1 MKIFRLP
8 DRLDRMPMLK
18 ILVFFAAGI
27 ALAGRYE
34 LPLWFLAGA
43 FVVTGV
49 LALSLRSSAA
59 TAAMILTA
67 GFAAAQFRAPRATVP
82 RGVHTVY
89 EVTVEG
95 FPADR
100 GRYAVADASVAAWR
114 DPADG
119 RWHASDARI
128 RLYADSL
135 AGLHAGERIRC
146 RGAVRPFRGGAE
158 SYRRLMARRG
168 YAGTLWIAE
177 RTLLERLPDRHAGLH
192 RRAVERLSR
201 LPMSAGAAAVVEA
214 MAAGERRGVTPELRT
229 AYSRSGLSHLLAV
242 SGLHTGIVFA
252 LVNLALWWL
261 PLFRRGHLLKNL
273 LAAVAVWLF
282 VAAAGFPPSAVRAAA
297 MCTVLQAALASAS
310 EYVGLNAL
318 AAAGFGMLVW
328 NPNWLGDISFQLSF
342 VAVAA
347 ILAWGVP
354 LCRRCRTRW
363 KGVNVVVDAYLIGF
377 VATAATAPLVSHT
390 FGVVPLAGL
399 AVNPLAIALAGVVVF
414 GGALWMLAP
423 VGFLAPAFG
432 FVTGSAAEGI
442 SALARLTASL
452 PGGTADYT
460 HGGGLRRFC
469 ACDPCGVERRTEKKR
484 TFADVITPE
493 EYSLLLTD
501 EVRRAVAAA
510 RGRDPLEVALD
521 RTVPHARLVATQVK
535 YLARAAQKL
544 PSYAAAQCILPPL
557 AFEQASSEACAAHK
571 LLEGDTVLD
580 LTCGLGADALFLSRR
595 FRRVVTLER
604 NEMLARVAAENFSRM
619 GVANVDVVNASAE
632 EYLRRDGLR
641 FDWIYADPDRRS
653 DKGRKLVR
661 LEDCS
666 PDIVALKPRLK
677 QVSGRLCVKNS
688 PLFDVGEALRLFPDS
703 RVEVLSLGDEC
714 KEVVVYD
721 DGTGPLVTATALGR
735 GSFSAAPGETAPPP
749 GRFDPE
755 RYGYLVIPDVSL
767 QKARLARIHLAGKA
781 DIWSDNGY
789 GFAVEEPEGVLGRTF
804 AVESIEPYDPKRL
817 KRELKGREAEV
828 LKRDFPLA
836 AEELMRRLG
845 LHAGAGLRLAF
856 TKIGNDFWVIRL
868 K

>member
-1 MKIFRLP
+1 M
-8 DRLDRMPMLK
+8 
-18 ILVFFAAGI
+18 
-27 ALAGRYE
+27 
-34 LPLWFLAGA
+34 
-43 FVVTGV
+43 
-49 LALSLRSSAA
+49 
-59 TAAMILTA
+59 
-67 GFAAAQFRAPRATVP
+67 
-82 RGVHTVY
+82 
-89 EVTVEG
+89 
-95 FPADR
+95 
-100 GRYAVADASVAAWR
+100 
-114 DPADG
+114 
-119 RWHASDARI
+119 
-128 RLYADSL
+128 
-135 AGLHAGERIRC
+135 
-146 RGAVRPFRGGAE
+146 
-158 SYRRLMARRG
+158 
-168 YAGTLWIAE
+168 
-177 RTLLERLPDRHAGLH
+177 
-192 RRAVERLSR
+192 
-201 LPMSAGAAAVVEA
+201 
-214 MAAGERRGVTPELRT
+214 
-229 AYSRSGLSHLLAV
+229 
-242 SGLHTGIVFA
+242 
-252 LVNLALWWL
+252 
-261 PLFRRGHLLKNL
+261 
-273 LAAVAVWLF
+273 
-282 VAAAGFPPSAVRAAA
+282 
-297 MCTVLQAALASAS
+297 
-310 EYVGLNAL
+310 
-318 AAAGFGMLVW
+318 
-328 NPNWLGDISFQLSF
+328 
-342 VAVAA
+342 
-347 ILAWGVP
+347 
-354 LCRRCRTRW
+354 
-363 KGVNVVVDAYLIGF
+363 
-377 VATAATAPLVSHT
+377 
-390 FGVVPLAGL
+390 
-399 AVNPLAIALAGVVVF
+399 
-414 GGALWMLAP
+414 
-423 VGFLAPAFG
+423 
-432 FVTGSAAEGI
+432 
-442 SALARLTASL
+442 
-452 PGGTADYT
+452 
-460 HGGGLRRFC
+460 
-469 ACDPCGVERRTEKKR
+469 
-484 TFADVITPE
+484 ITPE

-571 LLEGDTVLD
+571 LLEGDTVLDLTCGLGADALFLSRRFRRVVTLERNEMLARVAAENFSRMGVGDTVLD